1 MKALVALT
9 LLFGTLSA
17 QAAEP
22 VYTPIQEEVLTE
34 LKSKTIQLVEKQKS
48 EAEKLRRCFALPN
61 LCDDKIKEHLPM
73 IRKAIKQKSEEYRML
88 VGLSQGPTV
97 GTNRS
102 ASLSMNLPR
111 VNYRGTNAHEDS
123 AELKLIKQ
131 IYSEDMRAVQG
142 KVALA
147 YADKPT
153 NPYVNLQGYAI
164 QNEQRLA
171 SKFYEMQAFLIVHQ
185 VPFAIYVESDVI
197 DDGEITRALGKYIN
211 RIGTALTELYDPA
224 ANPLQSFL
232 IYAPVVNEVASE
244 SPVKKAT
251 IEELILK
258 QKHTV
263 GMKAWI
269 ERNSPSIKLAAFTTC
284 SLVAAILQAWPV
296 SLACGGTLAAMTGK
310 QLYDD
315 YQRMTENF
323 ALWLTGVQTEDALRN
338 SEARVMYSTLA
349 LFFAGQGVGTT
360 IIAIETSLVTTL
372 STLPGV
378 AAARFTSL
386 SALREGSIRFAS
398 RTVEFKGK
406 DLGASLFAG
415 HYSEITDKNVK
426 LTKEERVFTYKDL
439 LLLQEVSAHPVP

>member
-1 MKALVALT
+1 MKALLALT

-17 QAAEP
+17 NAVEP
-22 VYTPIQEEVLTE
+22 AYTPLQEEVLLE

-48 EAEKLRRCFALPN
+48 EAEKLRRCFAMPN

-88 VGLSQGPTV
+88 VGLSEGTTV
-97 GTNRS
+97 AGNRS
-102 ASLSMNLPR
+102 ASLSMNMPR
-111 VNYRGTNAHEDS
+111 VYYRGANAHTDS
-123 AELKLIKQ
+123 QELKLIKQ
-131 IYSEDMRAVQG
+131 IYAEDMRAIEG
-142 KVALA
+142 KVRLA
-147 YADKPT
+147 HANKPK
-153 NPYVNLQGYAI
+153 NPYVNLEGYAI
-164 QNEQRLA
+164 VNEQRQA

-197 DDGEITRALGKYIN
+197 DDAEITRAIGKYIN
-211 RIGTALTELYDPA
+211 RIGLALTDLYDPG
-224 ANPLQSFL
+224 ANPLNTFL
-232 IYAPVVNEVASE
+232 IYAPIVNEVAGQSALYK
-244 SPVKKAT
+244 ST

-315 YQRMTENF
+315 YQRMKENF

-360 IIAIETSLVTTL
+360 IMAIETSLVTTL
-372 STLPGV
+372 TGLPSV

-386 SALREGSIRFAS
+386 SALREGSMRFAS

-426 LTKEERVFTYKDL
+426 LSKEERVFTYKDL